1 MNFYFITLLI
11 LSIIIIGMCV
21 PNLVTYENVLKQENF
36 SMPDASY
43 YDWGLRKIRKQKH
56 HKRKHH
62 PGERPYQP
70 PMFQN
75 YSDGEYK
82 CYYEPSAKKKLS
94 CQQALSSCPIKY
106 HPQRDKYILKSEI
119 PPMPNMEDYVLKSA
133 IPPAECP
140 PEKECPPHPDMNLY
154 IHKDNVPQP
163 KSCAK
168 CPTCPTCP
176 VMPSKR
182 PKSLLKGLL

>member
-1 MNFYFITLLI
+1 MIPLPI
-11 LSIIIIGMCV
+11 LTSAKDSEDP
-21 PNLVTYENVLKQENF
+21 PNPPKIAPKSNKNQV
-36 SMPDASY
+36 
-43 YDWGLRKIRKQKH
+43 KIRKH
-56 HKRKHH
+56 HKRKHRSGERPYN

-140 PEKECPPHPDMNLY
+140 PTYIKFGLILY
-154 IHKDNVPQP
+154 EF
-163 KSCAK
+163 
-168 CPTCPTCP
+168 
-176 VMPSKR
+176 PSA
-182 PKSLLKGLL
+182 